1 MARCSGVMLLILLV
15 DLVRVSA
22 RRPKVPVI
30 RCKELTNRVCRAL
43 RECLAVNPVLQIIE
57 LEGLPLR
64 PKDMEALAKVWIR
77 T

>member
-1 MARCSGVMLLILLV
+1 MFVE
-15 DLVRVSA
+15 LVRTSA
-22 RRPKVPVI
+22 RRLKVPII

-64 PKDMEALAKVWIR
+64 PKDTEALAKVWKLES
-77 T
+77 